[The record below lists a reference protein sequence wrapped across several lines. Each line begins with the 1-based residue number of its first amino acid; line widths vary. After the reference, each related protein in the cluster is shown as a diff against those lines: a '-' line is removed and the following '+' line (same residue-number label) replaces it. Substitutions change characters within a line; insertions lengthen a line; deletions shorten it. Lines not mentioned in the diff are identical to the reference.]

1 MAARPTWKG
10 FLKISLV
17 TIPVRVFPATDAAA
31 TLSFN
36 QLHGACQ
43 TRIQQKKW
51 CPQCEREVEKTE
63 LVKGY
68 EFERG
73 RYVVLQDED
82 IAKARP
88 ESTRIINLVR
98 FADAASIDPIYL
110 ERPYYLAPDGGVAAE
125 AFAVVRDA
133 IRGKAG
139 IGKLALY
146 GREYL
151 VAVLPRERGLVMFTL
166 RQAKEVRSMGS
177 IDELASLP
185 AKVKPDELKL
195 ARQVIG
201 NFEGQLDLS
210 EYRDEYQEELRRI
223 IDAKVAGEEIVAPAE
238 EAPAKLVNL
247 MDALRKSLDTV
258 SASRKKTL
266 KVVPQSQPAAR
277 PAPKKKRA

>member
-10 FLKISLV
+10 FLKISQV
-17 TIPVRVFPATDAAA
+17 TIPVRVYPATDAAA

-51 CPQCEREVEKTE
+51 CPQCEREVERTE

-110 ERPYYLAPDGGVAAE
+110 ERPYYLAPDGAVAAE

-166 RQAKEVRSMGS
+166 RQAKEVRSMGA
-177 IDELASLP
+177 IDELAPLP
-185 AKVKPDELKL
+185 AKVKPDCRHYRPCWTPYV
-195 ARQVIG
+195 AH
-201 NFEGQLDLS
+201 EGGRWCPRPSTISGGRGRCSTTPLS
-210 EYRDEYQEELRRI
+210 TATSGR
-223 IDAKVAGEEIVAPAE
+223 PA
-238 EAPAKLVNL
+238 V
-247 MDALRKSLDTV
+247 T
-258 SASRKKTL
+258 SAS
-266 KVVPQSQPAAR
+266 
-277 PAPKKKRA
+277 PAPCFTSGGARIRVRETPGSSTSARALGLTPMRPRLRWSN